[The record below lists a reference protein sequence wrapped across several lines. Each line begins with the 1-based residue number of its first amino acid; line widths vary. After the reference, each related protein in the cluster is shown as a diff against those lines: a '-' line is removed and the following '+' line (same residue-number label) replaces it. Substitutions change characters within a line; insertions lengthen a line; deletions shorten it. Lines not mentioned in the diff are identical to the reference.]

1 MRQSELGLIL
11 WPAHLLFD
19 VSPLVVMRQSELGLI
34 LWPAHFLSE
43 VSPLVVIRR
52 FELGL
57 LSWMM
62 TWQVGPTMLTWHADV
77 TIMSCWRH
85 PYPGQSRG
93 SDHLVFGSGLP
104 FGRRK
109 CVARWCAWAASSPA
123 CVGVC
128 GHVQR
133 PISMPFSP
141 VASSLPPLHS
151 GKVKTQFWQLLFLS
165 KKSNTTLHHKL
176 WY

>member
-77 TIMSCWRH
+77 TIMSC
-85 PYPGQSRG
+85 
-93 SDHLVFGSGLP
+93 
-104 FGRRK
+104 
-109 CVARWCAWAASSPA
+109 
-123 CVGVC
+123 
-128 GHVQR
+128 
-133 PISMPFSP
+133 
-141 VASSLPPLHS
+141 
-151 GKVKTQFWQLLFLS
+151 
-165 KKSNTTLHHKL
+165 
-176 WY
+176 